1 MGSEDATALLSGFFL
16 SLCGFECWGN
26 LRFVWAG
33 RSLFRQGTGDQCVCG
48 GILVVAGPAGWPQSH
63 ARQMFQTE
71 LSPAAS
77 SFLPEAGGKQ
87 GFSFCPGQLP
97 GPGAGGWGTSDPQS
111 WPSPGKESALWP
123 HMGVGDGGGPQIL
136 HPIASWTQECRE
148 PPCHSCATAVAE
160 PGLVTDAVAQPKA
173 DRAIQPAHG
182 TQVTPGSTLTH
193 MCMVMCLHNCTPSH
207 SATDCHIHSH
217 VHTRPRPHTCCQ
229 SQPRR
234 HSQPYHSTVQG
245 HTHSDTHGHEVTH
258 AHGQCVTNVD
268 ALGLHLHRLL
278 GEPAAIIHHLT
289 PPSSIPHCRDGK
301 LEV

>member
-1 MGSEDATALLSGFFL
+1 MSGL
-16 SLCGFECWGN
+16 
-26 LRFVWAG
+26 AG
-33 RSLFRQGTGDQCVCG
+33 ASFSRGLGTSVCVG

-97 GPGAGGWGTSDPQS
+97 GPGAEGWGTSDPQS

-136 HPIASWTQECRE
+136 HPIASWTQECHE
-148 PPCHSCATAVAE
+148 PPCHSCATAVTE

-173 DRAIQPAHG
+173 DRAIQPARG

-193 MCMVMCLHNCTPSH
+193 TYAWSCACTTALPATVPQTVTH
-207 SATDCHIHSH
+207 SQ
-217 VHTRPRPHTCCQ
+217 PRPHSSTPTCML
-229 SQPRR
+229 SV
-234 HSQPYHSTVQG
+234 SATSSLT
-245 HTHSDTHGHEVTH
+245 
-258 AHGQCVTNVD
+258 
-268 ALGLHLHRLL
+268 
-278 GEPAAIIHHLT
+278 AI
-289 PPSSIPHCRDGK
+289 P
-301 LEV
+301 

>member
-1 MGSEDATALLSGFFL
+1 M
-16 SLCGFECWGN
+16 W
-26 LRFVWAG
+26 
-33 RSLFRQGTGDQCVCG
+33 G

-123 HMGVGDGGGPQIL
+123 HMGVGDGGSPQIL
-136 HPIASWTQECRE
+136 HPIASWTQECHE

-173 DRAIQPAHG
+173 DRAIQPACS

-193 MCMVMCLHNCTPSH
+193 VCTVMCLHNCTPSH
-207 SATDCHIHSH
+207 SATDCHTFTATSTLVHAHIHVVSLSHVVTHSHTIVLCTVIHS
-217 VHTRPRPHTCCQ
+217 R
-229 SQPRR
+229 
-234 HSQPYHSTVQG
+234 
-245 HTHSDTHGHEVTH
+245 SDTHTQTH
-258 AHGQCVTNVD
+258 TAVKSHMHMANV
-268 ALGLHLHRLL
+268 
-278 GEPAAIIHHLT
+278 
-289 PPSSIPHCRDGK
+289 SQM
-301 LEV
+301 